1 MFNVK
6 IAFIQQSITKLEK
19 EEKRQVTRQ
28 VTNYE
33 IAVRPDSGT
42 YLLHQADRNNSFIQ
56 CFIALFLLL
65 SRLHLTGISIGL
77 NIQVSD

>member
-6 IAFIQQSITKLEK
+6 IAFIQQSITKLER

-33 IAVRPDSGT
+33 IAVRN
-42 YLLHQADRNNSFIQ
+42 LLVAS
-56 CFIALFLLL
+56 
-65 SRLHLTGISIGL
+65 S
-77 NIQVSD
+77 

>member
-56 CFIALFLLL
+56 CFIALFLLF